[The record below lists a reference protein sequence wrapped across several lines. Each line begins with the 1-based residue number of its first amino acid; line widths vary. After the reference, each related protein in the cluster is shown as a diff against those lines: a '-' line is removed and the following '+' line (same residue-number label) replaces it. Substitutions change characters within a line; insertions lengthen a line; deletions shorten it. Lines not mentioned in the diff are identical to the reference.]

1 MALISTFECKLNKL
15 NKFKCLFSQVQS
27 PSPFRE
33 ILICF
38 HISCGARG
46 LLYFWQPLS
55 RKGAISPFLQPLHAR
70 EITTVSDWSLTQPQS
85 LTQTIRIIFAY
96 ALPIQ
101 HIFKIEC
108 SFKICSHDIF
118 WIMVLFWI
126 CQWIFWVSKIGLWT
140 SRSQIRCQG
149 AR

>member
-1 MALISTFECKLNKL
+1 MFIFTSPITASPINNSG
-15 NKFKCLFSQVQS
+15 

-38 HISCGARG
+38 HILCGPRG
-46 LLYFWQPLS
+46 LPYFWQPLS
-55 RKGAISPFLQPLHAR
+55 RKGAISPFLRPLHAH

-85 LTQTIRIIFAY
+85 LTQTIHIIFAY

-101 HIFKIEC
+101 HIFKIES

-140 SRSQIRCQG
+140 GRSQIGCQG
-149 AR
+149 AL

>member
-1 MALISTFECKLNKL
+1 MSLNVYFHKS
-15 NKFKCLFSQVQS
+15 NHHEPNNSG
-27 PSPFRE
+27 PSPFWE

-38 HISCGARG
+38 HISCGPRG
-46 LLYFWQPLS
+46 LPYFWQPLS

-70 EITTVSDWSLTQPQS
+70 EITTVPDWSLTQPQS
-85 LTQTIRIIFAY
+85 LTQTIHIIFAY

-118 WIMVLFWI
+118 WIIMLFWI

-140 SRSQIRCQG
+140 SRSQIGCRG